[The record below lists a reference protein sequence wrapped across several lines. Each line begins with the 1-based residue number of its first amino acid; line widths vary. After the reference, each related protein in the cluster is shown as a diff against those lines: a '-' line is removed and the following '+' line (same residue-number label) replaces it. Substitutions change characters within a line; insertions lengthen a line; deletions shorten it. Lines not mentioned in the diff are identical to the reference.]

1 MPPFELTTRVGAPP
15 EATFDLLR
23 PVRFPEWRSAIEE
36 VAPVDG
42 PLDRPG
48 AQFVTHY
55 RSRLMP
61 GSRHEIT
68 AIDPP
73 RLLGL
78 RGEAEGARYRAT
90 FRLDDAGAA
99 TELRF
104 ELEYEAGRA
113 VGAPSAQ
120 ADSSGLGAGVEDL
133 ERLKAS
139 GARRTQGRRP
149 MGGVAPALR
158 PHASSA

>member
-1 MPPFELTTRVGAPP
+1 MPRFELTTRVGAPP

-61 GSRHEIT
+61 GSRHEAT

-78 RGEAEGARYRAT
+78 RGEAEGARYRARRSGST
-90 FRLDDAGAA
+90 TLAR
-99 TELRF
+99 R
-104 ELEYEAGRA
+104 R
-113 VGAPSAQ
+113 
-120 ADSSGLGAGVEDL
+120 SSGSSSSTRRVGPLGRLLRRRIRAGL
-133 ERLKAS
+133 ERES
-139 GARRTQGRRP
+139 RI
-149 MGGVAPALR
+149 
-158 PHASSA
+158 SSD